1 MDLRSLQLE
10 NECHLKAT
18 RSGGKG
24 GQHVN
29 KVSTRIELAFD
40 IPNSDLLDDAQK
52 AILLEKLS
60 GKTSSE
66 GILRLTED
74 SDRSQHANREK
85 IIGKFYDLLGKALRP
100 VKKRKK
106 TKVPKAVKAKR
117 LESKKRKSEK
127 KSLRRERF

>member
-1 MDLRSLQLE
+1 MDLHSLQLE
-10 NECHLKAT
+10 TECLLKAT

-40 IPNSDLLDDAQK
+40 IPNSALLDDAQK
-52 AILLEKLS
+52 AILLEKLA
-60 GKTSSE
+60 GKISSE
-66 GILRLTED
+66 GVLRLTED

-85 IIGKFYDLLGKALRP
+85 IIDKFYTLLEKALRP

-106 TKVPKAVKAKR
+106 TKVPKAVKTKR